1 MLKDH
6 MFEFYFD
13 QMNELVFL
21 AEVKNQHLYYK
32 KMNKAAAKLV
42 RCQGEAGMRLE
53 SVLPER
59 VYHSLYLTSGKC
71 F

>member
-1 MLKDH
+1 

-42 RCQGEAGMRLE
+42 RCQGEAGMRLK
-53 SVLPER
+53 SVLPLPL
-59 VYHSLYLTSGKC
+59 LYESDGNKKASYLP
-71 F
+71 

>member
-42 RCQGEAGMRLE
+42 RCQGEAGMRL
-53 SVLPER
+53 
-59 VYHSLYLTSGKC
+59 
-71 F
+71 

>member
-42 RCQGEAGMRLE
+42 WCQGEAGMRLE

-59 VYHSLYLTSGKC
+59 VYHSLYPY
-71 F
+71 